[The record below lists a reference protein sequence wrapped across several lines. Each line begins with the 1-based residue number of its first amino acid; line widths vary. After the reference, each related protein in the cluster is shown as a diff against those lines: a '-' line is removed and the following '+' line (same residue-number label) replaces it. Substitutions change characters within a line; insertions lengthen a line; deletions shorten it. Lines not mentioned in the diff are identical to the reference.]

1 MKKLYHFLPAL
12 VFLVFL
18 AAMALL
24 LLFSPVREY
33 SENEKRYLAGRPE
46 VSAENIL
53 SGEAQKELEKFTAD
67 QIPGRDFFVGVN
79 AYWNLATGRNAAQD
93 IYYCDEGY
101 LINAPKQ
108 ADEKIFTDNLT
119 RFDQFAEK
127 LGVPADLVMVPT
139 TGYLMEEVLPAFH
152 KEYQD
157 DALYDLASTLLEN
170 IRLVDV
176 RDDLKQGKDG
186 GQICYRTDHHLTSY
200 GNYLLYEAYQK
211 ANNGTYLSRDAYEVT
226 SYDGFYGTDW
236 SGSGYWLVD
245 PDTVEV
251 WDAGL
256 APTVTLI
263 DGGAEPKVSNDLFY
277 LSHLENLDK
286 YPIFLDGNHAMVT
299 IHNPDAQGGNLLVIR
314 DSYAHCLSTF
324 LAADYQNIYL
334 VDLRYYR
341 QSVSEF
347 VAEHPVD
354 RVLYLYGMDNL
365 ITDTNS
371 AWLQ

>member
-157 DALYDLASTLLEN
+157 DALYDLAGTLLEN
-170 IRLVDV
+170 VRLVDV
-176 RDDLKQGKDG
+176 RDALKQGKDG

-211 ANNGTYLSRDAYEVT
+211 ANNATYLSRDAYEVT

>member
-12 VFLVFL
+12 VFLAFL

-46 VSAENIL
+46 VSVENIL

-157 DALYDLASTLLEN
+157 DALYDLAGTLLEN

-176 RDDLKQGKDG
+176 RDALKQGKDG

-211 ANNGTYLSRDAYEVT
+211 ANNATYLSRDAYEVT

-299 IHNPDAQGGNLLVIR
+299 IHNPDAQGGSLLVIR

-341 QSVSEF
+341 QLVSEF

>member
-157 DALYDLASTLLEN
+157 DALYDLAGTLLEN
-170 IRLVDV
+170 VRLVDV
-176 RDDLKQGKDG
+176 RDALKQGKDG

-211 ANNGTYLSRDAYEVT
+211 ANNATYLSRDAYEVT

-341 QSVSEF
+341 QSASEF

>member
-53 SGEAQKELEKFTAD
+53 SGETQKELEKFTAD

-157 DALYDLASTLLEN
+157 DALYDLAGTLLEN
-170 IRLVDV
+170 VRLVDV
-176 RDDLKQGKDG
+176 RDALKQGKDG

>member
-157 DALYDLASTLLEN
+157 DALYDLAGTLLEN
-170 IRLVDV
+170 VRLVDV
-176 RDDLKQGKDG
+176 RDALKQGKDG

-211 ANNGTYLSRDAYEVT
+211 ANNATYLSRDAYEVT

-263 DGGAEPKVSNDLFY
+263 DGGAEPKVSNGLFY

>member
-24 LLFSPVREY
+24 LLLSPVREY

-157 DALYDLASTLLEN
+157 DALYDLAGTLLEN
-170 IRLVDV
+170 VRLVDV
-176 RDDLKQGKDG
+176 RDALKQGKDG

-211 ANNGTYLSRDAYEVT
+211 ANNATYLSRDAYEVT

>member
-18 AAMALL
+18 AAMAWL

-157 DALYDLASTLLEN
+157 DALYDLAGTLLEN
-170 IRLVDV
+170 VRLVDV
-176 RDDLKQGKDG
+176 RDALKQGKDG

-211 ANNGTYLSRDAYEVT
+211 ANNATYLSRDAYEVT

>member
-127 LGVPADLVMVPT
+127 LGVPSDLVMVPT

-176 RDDLKQGKDG
+176 RDALKQGKDG

>member
-12 VFLVFL
+12 VFLAFL

-108 ADEKIFTDNLT
+108 VDEKIFTDNLT

-157 DALYDLASTLLEN
+157 DALYDLAGTLLEN
-170 IRLVDV
+170 VRLVDV
-176 RDDLKQGKDG
+176 RDALKQGKDG

-211 ANNGTYLSRDAYEVT
+211 ANNATYLSRDAYEVT

>member
-67 QIPGRDFFVGVN
+67 QIPGRDFFVGVD

-176 RDDLKQGKDG
+176 RDALKQGKDG

-211 ANNGTYLSRDAYEVT
+211 ANNATYLSRDAYEVT

>member
-176 RDDLKQGKDG
+176 RDALKQGKDG

>member
-157 DALYDLASTLLEN
+157 DALYDLAGTLLEN
-170 IRLVDV
+170 VRLVDV
-176 RDDLKQGKDG
+176 RDALKQGKDG
-186 GQICYRTDHHLTSY
+186 VQICYRTDHHLTSY

>member
-157 DALYDLASTLLEN
+157 DALYDLAGTLMEN
-170 IRLVDV
+170 VRLVDV
-176 RDDLKQGKDG
+176 RDALKQGKDG

-211 ANNGTYLSRDAYEVT
+211 ANNATYLSRDAYEVT

>member
-12 VFLVFL
+12 VFLAFL

-108 ADEKIFTDNLT
+108 VDEKIFTDNLT

-157 DALYDLASTLLEN
+157 DALYDLAGTLLEN

-176 RDDLKQGKDG
+176 RDALKQGKDG

-211 ANNGTYLSRDAYEVT
+211 ANNATYLSRDAYEVT

>member
-24 LLFSPVREY
+24 LLLSPVREY

-176 RDDLKQGKDG
+176 RDALKQGKDG

-211 ANNGTYLSRDAYEVT
+211 TNNATYLSRDAYEVT

>member
-157 DALYDLASTLLEN
+157 DALYDLAGTLLEN
-170 IRLVDV
+170 VRLVDV
-176 RDDLKQGKDG
+176 RDALKQGKDG

-314 DSYAHCLSTF
+314 DSYAHCLSTV

>member
-176 RDDLKQGKDG
+176 RDALKQGKDG
-186 GQICYRTDHHLTSY
+186 GQISYRTDHHLTSY

-211 ANNGTYLSRDAYEVT
+211 ANNATYLSRDAYEVT

>member
-108 ADEKIFTDNLT
+108 VDEKIFTDNLT

-157 DALYDLASTLLEN
+157 DALYDLAGTLLEN
-170 IRLVDV
+170 VRLVDV
-176 RDDLKQGKDG
+176 RDALKQGKDG

-211 ANNGTYLSRDAYEVT
+211 ANNATYLSRDAYEVT

>member
-12 VFLVFL
+12 VFLAFL

-157 DALYDLASTLLEN
+157 DALYDLAGTLLEN
-170 IRLVDV
+170 VRLVDV
-176 RDDLKQGKDG
+176 RDALKQGKDG

-211 ANNGTYLSRDAYEVT
+211 ANNATYLSRDAYEVT
-226 SYDGFYGTDW
+226 SYAGFYGTDW

>member
-108 ADEKIFTDNLT
+108 VDEKIFTDNLT

-176 RDDLKQGKDG
+176 RDALKQGKDG

>member
-176 RDDLKQGKDG
+176 RDALKQGKDG

-200 GNYLLYEAYQK
+200 GNYLL
-211 ANNGTYLSRDAYEVT
+211 
-226 SYDGFYGTDW
+226 
-236 SGSGYWLVD
+236 
-245 PDTVEV
+245 
-251 WDAGL
+251 
-256 APTVTLI
+256 
-263 DGGAEPKVSNDLFY
+263 
-277 LSHLENLDK
+277 
-286 YPIFLDGNHAMVT
+286 
-299 IHNPDAQGGNLLVIR
+299 
-314 DSYAHCLSTF
+314 
-324 LAADYQNIYL
+324 
-334 VDLRYYR
+334 
-341 QSVSEF
+341 
-347 VAEHPVD
+347 
-354 RVLYLYGMDNL
+354 
-365 ITDTNS
+365 
-371 AWLQ
+371 

>member
-176 RDDLKQGKDG
+176 RDALKQGKDG

-211 ANNGTYLSRDAYEVT
+211 ANNATYLSRDAYEVT

>member
-157 DALYDLASTLLEN
+157 DALYDLAGTLLEN
-170 IRLVDV
+170 VRLVDV
-176 RDDLKQGKDG
+176 RGALKQGKDG

>member
-1 MKKLYHFLPAL
+1 MKKLYQFLPAL

-18 AAMALL
+18 AVMAAL
-24 LLFSPVREY
+24 LLFSPVKEY
-33 SENEKRYLAGRPE
+33 SENEKRYLAGYPE
-46 VSAENIL
+46 VTTQNVL
-53 SGEAQKELEKFTAD
+53 SGETQKQLEKFTAD
-67 QIPGRDFFVGVN
+67 QIPGRDFFVGIN

-93 IYYCDEGY
+93 IYYCDKNY
-101 LINAPKQ
+101 LINAPKKL
-108 ADEKIFTDNLT
+108 DEKIFTDNLT
-119 RFDQFAEK
+119 RFDQFSAK

-139 TGYLMEEVLPAFH
+139 TGYLMDDVLPAFH
-152 KEYQD
+152 QEYHD
-157 DALYDLASTLLEN
+157 DYLYDLAGGLLQN
-170 IRLVDV
+170 TRLVDV
-176 RDDLKQGKDG
+176 RDVLKEGKAG
-186 GQICYRTDHHLTSY
+186 GQVCYRTDHHLTSY
-200 GNYLLYEAYQK
+200 GNYLIYQAYQT
-211 ANNGTYLSRDAYEVT
+211 ANGASYLPKDAYQVT

-236 SGSGYWLVD
+236 SGSGYWLVP

-256 APTVTLI
+256 TPTVTLI

-277 LSHLENLDK
+277 LSHLEDLDK
-286 YPIFLDGNHAMVT
+286 YPIFLDGNHSLVT
-299 IHNPDAQGGNLLVIR
+299 IHNPEATGGNLLILR

-334 VDLRYYR
+334 VDMRYYR
-341 QSVSEF
+341 QSVSQF

-371 AWLQ
+371 VWLQ

>member
-12 VFLVFL
+12 VFLAFL

-53 SGEAQKELEKFTAD
+53 SGEAQKELETFTAD

-157 DALYDLASTLLEN
+157 DALYDLAGTLLEN
-170 IRLVDV
+170 VRLVDV
-176 RDDLKQGKDG
+176 RDALKQGKDG

-211 ANNGTYLSRDAYEVT
+211 ANNATYLSRDAYEVT

>member
-108 ADEKIFTDNLT
+108 VDEKIFTDNLT

-157 DALYDLASTLLEN
+157 DALYDLAGTLMEN
-170 IRLVDV
+170 VRLVDV
-176 RDDLKQGKDG
+176 RDALKQGKDG

-211 ANNGTYLSRDAYEVT
+211 ANNATYLSRDAYEVT

>member
-157 DALYDLASTLLEN
+157 DALYDLAGTLLEN
-170 IRLVDV
+170 VRLVDV
-176 RDDLKQGKDG
+176 RDALKQGKDG

-200 GNYLLYEAYQK
+200 GNYLFYEAYQK
-211 ANNGTYLSRDAYEVT
+211 ANNATYLSRDAYEVT

>member
-24 LLFSPVREY
+24 LLFSPAREY

-176 RDDLKQGKDG
+176 RDALKQGKDG

-211 ANNGTYLSRDAYEVT
+211 ANNATYLSRDAYEVT

>member
-108 ADEKIFTDNLT
+108 VDEKIFTDNLT

-176 RDDLKQGKDG
+176 RDALKQGKDG

-211 ANNGTYLSRDAYEVT
+211 ANNATYLSRDAYEVT

>member
-157 DALYDLASTLLEN
+157 DALYDLAGTLLEN
-170 IRLVDV
+170 VRLVDV
-176 RDDLKQGKDG
+176 RDALKQGKDG

-211 ANNGTYLSRDAYEVT
+211 ANNATYLSRDAYEVT

-299 IHNPDAQGGNLLVIR
+299 IHNSDAQGGNLLVIR

>member
-12 VFLVFL
+12 VFLAFL

-46 VSAENIL
+46 VSAEKIL

-157 DALYDLASTLLEN
+157 DALYDLAGTLLEN
-170 IRLVDV
+170 VRLVDV
-176 RDDLKQGKDG
+176 RDALKQGKDG

-211 ANNGTYLSRDAYEVT
+211 ANNATYLSRDAYEVT

>member
-157 DALYDLASTLLEN
+157 DALYDLAGTLLEN

-176 RDDLKQGKDG
+176 RDALKQGKDG

-211 ANNGTYLSRDAYEVT
+211 ANNATYLSRDAYEVT

>member
-176 RDDLKQGKDG
+176 RDALKQGKDG

-211 ANNGTYLSRDAYEVT
+211 ANNATYLSRDAYEVT

-256 APTVTLI
+256 TPTVTLI